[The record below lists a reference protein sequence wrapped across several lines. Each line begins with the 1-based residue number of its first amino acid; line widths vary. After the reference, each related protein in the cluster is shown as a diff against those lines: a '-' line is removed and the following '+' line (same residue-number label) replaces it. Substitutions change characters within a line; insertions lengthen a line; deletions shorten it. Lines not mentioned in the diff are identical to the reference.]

1 MRKIIASEMVSLDG
15 FFENA
20 NRQPDWYRVSNEFFE
35 YSRELLNSVDTILF
49 GRITY
54 QIMENFWPEAT
65 DEDAVITHKMN
76 HLNKIVFTKSLKTV
90 GWNNSE
96 IAEYDLK
103 EEVLKIKN
111 TTGKD
116 VVIFGSG
123 TLVRALTQ
131 FGLIDEYHLA
141 VNPVIL
147 GNGTSLFEGV
157 QGKMILK
164 LVKAK
169 PLDSGIVILYYAPL
183 RNDYANAII
192 SS

>member
-1 MRKIIASEMVSLDG
+1 MRKIIVSEMISLDG
-15 FFENA
+15 FFENT
-20 NRQPDWYRVSNEFFE
+20 NKDPGWHIVSDDFFE

-54 QIMENFWPEAT
+54 QMMEGFWPEAT
-65 DEDAVITHKMN
+65 EEDAVITHKMN

-164 LVKAK
+164 LLKAK
-169 PLDSGIVILYYAPL
+169 PLDSGVVILYYAPL